1 MANIYL
7 GNIQL
12 GGGGI
17 TPTNTLPTANAENYD
32 KHELYLNGGE
42 LHYLNEEIKDTNTW
56 NGTYYQAPTGYDKSV
71 TNYAIVDGKIYFNLS
86 GKTTIEMFDIDSK
99 TITTMATA
107 IDSGYIV
114 YVGEAQ
120 VDGDFIYF
128 RDSFS
133 AIKYNYKD
141 NTYTKYS
148 LGTSPSYAQLNC
160 GSAIYNGYFYTFGG
174 RGRNGVD
181 IGYIYKYNMSNN
193 FSKSRVGSLVI
204 TNGYATKTTKIG
216 NIVYIFVAEGS
227 ASDFYGNEI
236 WKFDL
241 TNETLTKLTTT
252 LLNGRYSFFATTQ
265 FYNKILIIG
274 GNKQGSGTSY
284 KGIQSFDVASE
295 TITQLTTSIVRKAGS
310 FACVLGTKIYV
321 GLGNNRNVGE
331 LTFDKAYEYKTLASS
346 DVVNTISF
354 TIGSTS
360 YQAIDG
366 MTWEQWVASA
376 YNTNGWQVSN
386 TRIINDTQT
395 RYVVYAG
402 VEIAKTDE
410 IVADRAYTTASGGG
424 GGNND

>member
-7 GNIQL
+7 GNTQL
-12 GGGGI
+12 GKGGI
-17 TPTNTLPTANAENYD
+17 TPTNALPTANAENYN

-56 NGTYYQAPTGYDKSV
+56 NGTYYYAPSGYDNSV
-71 TNYAIVDGKIYFNLS
+71 TNYAIVENKIYFNLA

-107 IDSGYIV
+107 IDNSYTV
-114 YVGEAQ
+114 YDGEAQ

-128 RDSFS
+128 RDWYY

-141 NTYTKYS
+141 NTFTKYS
-148 LGTSPSYAQLNC
+148 LGTSPEYAQVNC
-160 GSAIYNGYFYTFGG
+160 GSAIYNGYFYTLGG
-174 RGRNGVD
+174 RGRNSSN
-181 IGYIYKYNMSNN
+181 IGYIYKYDMNNN

-204 TNGYATKTTKIG
+204 TNGYATKTAKIG
-216 NIVYIFVAEGS
+216 NIVYIFITEESSSV
-227 ASDFYGNEI
+227 FYGNEI

-241 TNETLTKLTTT
+241 TTETLTKLTTT
-252 LLNGRYSFFATTQ
+252 LLNGKYSFFASTP

-295 TITQLTTSIVRKAGS
+295 TITQLTTSMTRKTGS

-321 GLGNNRNVGE
+321 GLGNNKNVGE

-346 DVVNTISF
+346 DV
-354 TIGSTS
+354 
-360 YQAIDG
+360 
-366 MTWEQWVASA
+366 
-376 YNTNGWQVSN
+376 
-386 TRIINDTQT
+386 
-395 RYVVYAG
+395 
-402 VEIAKTDE
+402 
-410 IVADRAYTTASGGG
+410 
-424 GGNND
+424 GGN